1 MRSSLFLTT
10 FVAEQQ
16 GINDIR
22 KPSYVGQTPPHN
34 LQRRLFRGQ
43 FLLMVSC
50 GRGEAVPETVPEVSK
65 AEKQGEV

>member
-22 KPSYVGQTPPHN
+22 KPSYVGQVPPHD
-34 LQRRLFRGQ
+34 LQRRPFRGQ

-50 GRGEAVPETVPEVSK
+50 GRAEAVSEAVPEVNG